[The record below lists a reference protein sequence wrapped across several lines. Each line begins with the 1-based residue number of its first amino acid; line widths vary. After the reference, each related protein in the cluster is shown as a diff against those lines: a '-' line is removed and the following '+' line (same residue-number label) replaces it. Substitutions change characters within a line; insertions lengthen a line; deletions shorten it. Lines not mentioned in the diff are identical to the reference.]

1 MLCPKLKEEAQGQI
15 GTLLG
20 ILGSPSRPGEL
31 FKLFIRKTERSRKTA
46 KEKEKA
52 NYQFVFD
59 SRTVL
64 APVDAAFEEFF
75 AFPKGQ
81 TFGEILQSKDA
92 RSRFAALSLQLPRV
106 QALVQGHFL
115 RDLVTDPD
123 AAAAAGRTFPASDS
137 HVSFK
142 REPNSGDLLVQD
154 ACGTTSR
161 VLAGPMPWKD
171 PAWGDTKALYLLD
184 ELLVPKALCSYGF

>member
-1 MLCPKLKEEAQGQI
+1 MGEAQGQI

-31 FKLFIRKTERSRKTA
+31 FKQSRKTA

-52 NYQFVFD
+52 NHQFVFD

-92 RSRFAALSLQLPRV
+92 RSRFAARRFGSREFRPWCKATSSGTWSPIRTQRPQQVAPSLRRTPMRASSGSPT
-106 QALVQGHFL
+106 QAIFW
-115 RDLVTDPD
+115 
-123 AAAAAGRTFPASDS
+123 
-137 HVSFK
+137 
-142 REPNSGDLLVQD
+142 
-154 ACGTTSR
+154 C
-161 VLAGPMPWKD
+161 
-171 PAWGDTKALYLLD
+171 
-184 ELLVPKALCSYGF
+184 